1 MVIHH
6 GALLFFSVSVFN
18 QRAFLIKARKLWA
31 RHKPLEVFRLLG
43 GSSSPVLLSLLCL
56 KTGNSFP
63 DDFPP
68 IPKPTKLN
76 TRRAVS
82 KPLNTAPCLW
92 LAKKRTSLRMY

>member
-1 MVIHH
+1 M
-6 GALLFFSVSVFN
+6 
-18 QRAFLIKARKLWA
+18 ARYG
-31 RHKPLEVFRLLG
+31 PLDMFRLLG
-43 GSSSPVLLSLLCL
+43 ASSSPVLLSLLCL

-82 KPLNTAPCLW
+82 KPLNTAPCL
-92 LAKKRTSLRMY
+92 

>member
-1 MVIHH
+1 M
-6 GALLFFSVSVFN
+6 
-18 QRAFLIKARKLWA
+18 ARYE
-31 RHKPLEVFRLLG
+31 PLDMFRLLG
-43 GSSSPVLLSLLCL
+43 LPAAQPFCPYSVLKRETPSPM
-56 KTGNSFP
+56 N
-63 DDFPP
+63 FPP